1 VRVRVTPKASKNAIG
16 AVVADEQGYGV
27 LKVAVTAIPEKSGA
41 NAAVIGMLAKAW
53 RLRKTDMTISRG
65 HRDRNKTILI
75 AGADKETLTDLEV
88 LVGISP
94 KGTNKDG

>member
-1 VRVRVTPKASKNAIG
+1 MRVTPKASQNAIG

-53 RLRKTDMTISRG
+53 RLRKTDMTILRG
-65 HRDRNKTILI
+65 HRDRHKTILI
-75 AGADKETLTDLEV
+75 AGADTGMLTGLEN
-88 LVGISP
+88 LIGISP